1 MSRLRVDVGRALR
14 VLTGAPGF
22 AAASLLALALG
33 IGATT
38 AIFSFVDAVLLKP
51 LPFRDPGRLLVVY
64 ERNPAGKKDKVFVA
78 PANFGVWRER
88 SRSLE
93 AMAAISDT
101 HINLTGGANGRVE
114 PEELKAERVSAG
126 LFDLLGV
133 EAVVGRVFRPA
144 EDQPGHAN
152 VALLGYSLW
161 QRRFGADPAI
171 SGKSV
176 RLRDQSYVVVG
187 VLPPAFALKEPG
199 VEIFLPLVLNPNDRR
214 TGGVRNLVVVGRL
227 RRGISLAAARAEL
240 DAIGRGLEL
249 SNPALDRGWGP
260 SLFSLQDELVGDVR
274 QSLLVLLGA
283 VGLLLGIAC
292 ANVANLLL
300 ARASSRRK
308 EIAIRTALGATRLGI
323 ALDLLGE
330 SVVLGVAG
338 GVLGTLL
345 ARLAI
350 SLLKYFG
357 PAAIPRLEFVA
368 MDWRVLLFALAISLA
383 SGVLFG
389 LAPALAASRAD
400 LSAAMAEG
408 ARGATPARTGRWMRD
423 ALVVVEVALALVVLI
438 GAGLLL
444 RSFVRLRATHLGFGP
459 EGVLTY
465 RMPMAGGRNS
475 TPARATAF
483 LDQALAHIGGL
494 PGVRA
499 AAAVNA
505 LPLTGLGTG
514 VIFTIDGR
522 PAPSPGERPIA
533 LIRFVTRDYFHAMT
547 IPLEAGREFDDSDT
561 AESPLVAI
569 VNRTLARRFRFTASS
584 LGERLAMETVP
595 PRTARTV
602 GVVGDVKPER
612 VEGDDWPT
620 IYIPFA
626 QMPAPA
632 MVLVVRT
639 EGPPEGLAAAIE
651 RRVHDLDPDQP
662 LAERRT
668 MAQIV
673 DRAVS
678 GARFD
683 TVLLTGFGL
692 VAFSLAAVGIYGV
705 ISFDVGR
712 RTRELAIRSALGA
725 RPGDLLRLVVGEGAR
740 LAGIGILLG
749 IVASYL
755 LASLLASMLYTVQPR
770 DLTTFAA
777 VPVALAVVALAACY
791 IPARRAVALA
801 PSAALRHE

>member
-1 MSRLRVDVGRALR
+1 MSRLNLDVRRALR

-22 AAASLLALALG
+22 ASASLLALALG

-51 LPFRDPGRLLVVY
+51 LPFRDPGRLLLLY
-64 ERNPAGKKDKVFVA
+64 ERNPVAKKEKLFVA
-78 PANFGVWRER
+78 PANFAAWRDR

-93 AMAAISDT
+93 VMAALSDT
-101 HINLTGGANGRVE
+101 HINLTGGPNGRVE
-114 PEELKAERVSAG
+114 PEELKAERVSAA
-126 LFDLLGV
+126 LFQLLGV
-133 EAVVGRVFRPA
+133 EAVVGRVFRQE
-144 EDQPGHAN
+144 EDQPGRAN
-152 VALLGYSLW
+152 VAVLAYSLW
-161 QRRFGADPAI
+161 QRRFGADQAI
-171 SGKSV
+171 SGKSI

-187 VLPPAFALKEPG
+187 VLPPGFEVKEPG
-199 VEIFLPLVLNPNDRR
+199 VEIFLPLVLNPADPRSGR
-214 TGGVRNLVVVGRL
+214 ARNLTGVARL
-227 RRGISLAAARAEL
+227 RRGTSLAAARGEL
-240 DAIGRGLEL
+240 TAIGRELEQ

-274 QSLLVLLGA
+274 QPLLVLLGA
-283 VGLLLGIAC
+283 VALLLGIAC

-300 ARASSRRK
+300 ARASGRRK
-308 EIAIRTALGATRLGI
+308 EIAIRTALGATRMEI
-323 ALDLLGE
+323 ALSLVGE
-330 SVVLGVAG
+330 SVVLGLAG

-345 ARLAI
+345 ARVAI

-368 MDWRVLLFALAISLA
+368 MDWRVLLFALAVSLA

-389 LAPALAASRAD
+389 LAPALTASRVD

-408 ARGATPARTGRWMRD
+408 ARGASAGRAGRWVRN
-423 ALVVVEVALALVVLI
+423 ALVVVEVALAFVVLI

-444 RSFVRLRATHLGFGP
+444 RSFVRLRATHLGFGAD
-459 EGVLTY
+459 GVLTY

-483 LDQALAHIGGL
+483 LDQVLAHIGGL
-494 PGVRA
+494 PGVRTA
-499 AAAVNA
+499 AAANA

-514 VIFTIDGR
+514 VIFTIEGR
-522 PAPSPGERPIA
+522 PAPPPGERPIVLA
-533 LIRFVTRDYFHAMT
+533 RFVTRDYFRAMG
-547 IPLEAGREFDDSDT
+547 IPLEAGREFADSDT
-561 AESPLVAI
+561 AEAPPVVV
-569 VNRTLARRFRFTASS
+569 VNRALARRFWPGASP
-584 LGERLAMETVP
+584 LGQRVAMETVP
-595 PRTARTV
+595 PRTAGIV
-602 GVVGDVKPER
+602 GVVGDVKPDR
-612 VEGDDWPT
+612 VERDDWPT
-620 IYIPFA
+620 IYVPFP
-626 QMPAPA
+626 QMPAST

>member
-1 MSRLRVDVGRALR
+1 MSRLRVDLVRALR
-14 VLTGAPGF
+14 ILRTAPGF
-22 AAASLLALALG
+22 AMASLLALALG

-38 AIFSFVDAVLLKP
+38 AIFGFVDAVLLKP
-51 LPFRDPGRLLVVY
+51 LPFHDPGRLLLVY
-64 ERNPAGKKDKVFVA
+64 ERNPASKKYKVFVA
-78 PANFGVWRER
+78 PANFGAWRGR

-101 HINLTGGANGRVE
+101 HLNLTAGPNGRVE
-114 PEELKAERVSAG
+114 PEELKAERVSAN
-126 LFDLLGV
+126 LFQLLGV
-133 EAVVGRVFRPA
+133 EAIVGRVFRPE

-152 VALLGYSLW
+152 VALLSYSLW

-171 SGKSV
+171 SGKPV
-176 RLRDQSYVVVG
+176 RLRDQSYTMVG
-187 VLPPAFALKEPG
+187 VLPPGFAVKEPG
-199 VEIFLPLVLNPNDRR
+199 VEIFLPLVLNPNDPRSGGAR
-214 TGGVRNLVVVGRL
+214 TLVGVARL
-227 RRGISLAAARAEL
+227 RQGISLAAARAEM

-260 SLFSLQDELVGDVR
+260 SLFPLQDELVGDVR

-283 VGLLLGIAC
+283 VGLLLVIAC

-300 ARASSRRK
+300 ARGSSRRK
-308 EIAIRTALGATRLGI
+308 EIAVRTALGATRPQI
-323 ALDLLGE
+323 ALQLLGE
-330 SVVLGVAG
+330 SVVLGLAG
-338 GVLGTLL
+338 GVLGVLL

-357 PAAIPRLEFVA
+357 PAAFPRLEFVA

-389 LAPALAASRAD
+389 LAPALGASRAD
-400 LSAAMAEG
+400 LSEAMAEG
-408 ARGATPARTGRWMRD
+408 GRAGTSSRAGRWLRD
-423 ALVVVEVALALVVLI
+423 ALVVVEVAVALVVLI

-444 RSFVRLRATHLGFGP
+444 RSFVRLRATELGFGSQN
-459 EGVLTY
+459 VLTY
-465 RMPMAGGRNS
+465 RLPMAGGRNA

-483 LDQALAHIGGL
+483 LDQVLAHIKGL
-494 PGVRA
+494 PGVRS

-522 PAPSPGERPIA
+522 PAPPPGERPMV
-533 LIRFVTRDYFHAMT
+533 LTRFVTRDYFHAMA
-547 IPLEAGREFDDSDT
+547 IPLEAGREFADT
-561 AESPLVAI
+561 DNADAPRVVV
-569 VNRTLARRFRFTASS
+569 VNRTMAHRFWPDTSP
-584 LGERLAMETVP
+584 LGQRVVMETVP
-595 PRTARTV
+595 PRTGQIV
-602 GVVGDVKPER
+602 GVVGDVKPDR
-612 VEGDDWPT
+612 VERDDWPT
-620 IYIPFA
+620 IYAPFA
-626 QMPAPA
+626 QMPSPT

-639 EGPPEGLAAAIE
+639 EGPPETLAATVE

-678 GARFD
+678 GARFN

-705 ISFDVGR
+705 ISYDVGR
-712 RTRELAIRSALGA
+712 RTRELAIRAALGA
-725 RPGDLLRLVVGEGAR
+725 RPGDLLRQVLGEGAR
-740 LAGIGILLG
+740 LAAIGILIG
-749 IVASYL
+749 MAASFL
-755 LASLLASMLYTVQPR
+755 LTRLLASMLYTVRPR

-777 VPVALAVVALAACY
+777 VPVLLALVALAACY
-791 IPARRAVALA
+791 IPARRALALE

>member
-1 MSRLRVDVGRALR
+1 MSRLSVDVSFALR
-14 VLTGAPGF
+14 VLRSAPGF
-22 AAASLLALALG
+22 AVASLLALALG

-51 LPFRDPGRLLVVY
+51 LPFRDPSRLLLVY
-64 ERNPAGKKDKVFVA
+64 ERNPASQKYKVFVA
-78 PANFGVWRER
+78 PANFGAWRDQ

-93 AMAAISDT
+93 AMGAISDS
-101 HINLTGGANGRVE
+101 HINLTGGPNGRIE
-114 PEELKAERVSAG
+114 PEELKAERVSAN
-126 LFDLLGV
+126 LFQLLGV
-133 EAVVGRVFRPA
+133 EAVVGRVFRPG

-152 VALLGYSLW
+152 VVVLSYALW

-171 SGKSV
+171 SGKPV

-187 VLPPAFALKEPG
+187 VLPAGFAVKEPG
-199 VEIFLPLVLNPNDRR
+199 VEIFLPLVLNPNDPR
-214 TGGVRNLVVVGRL
+214 TGGARTLVGIARL
-227 RRGISLAAARAEL
+227 RAGISLAAARSEL

-249 SNPALDRGWGP
+249 SNAALDRGWGP
-260 SLFSLQDELVGDVR
+260 SLFSLDAELVGDVR

-283 VGLLLGIAC
+283 VGLLLLIAC

-300 ARASSRRK
+300 ARGSSRQK
-308 EIAIRTALGATRLGI
+308 EIAIRTALGATRGQI
-323 ALDLLGE
+323 ALGLLGE
-330 SVVLGVAG
+330 SVVLGLAG
-338 GVLGTLL
+338 GGLGMLL

-368 MDWRVLLFALAISLA
+368 MDWRVLLFALAISLS

-389 LAPALAASRAD
+389 LAPALASSRAD
-400 LSAAMAEG
+400 LSATMAEG
-408 ARGATPARTGRWMRD
+408 GRGGTGSRAGRWLRD

-444 RSFVRLRATHLGFGP
+444 RSFVSLRATQLGFGS

-465 RMPMAGGRNS
+465 RMPMAGGRNA

-483 LDQALAHIGGL
+483 LDQVLAHIGGL

-499 AAAVNA
+499 AAAANA

-522 PAPSPGERPIA
+522 PAPPPGERPMV
-533 LIRFVTRDYFHAMT
+533 LTRFVTRDYFHAMA
-547 IPLEAGREFDDSDT
+547 IPLEAGREFADTDT
-561 AESPLVAI
+561 AEAPRVVV
-569 VNRTLARRFRFTASS
+569 VNRTLARRFWPTASP
-584 LGERLAMETVP
+584 LGQRAAMETVP
-595 PRTARTV
+595 PRTAEIV
-602 GVVGDVKPER
+602 GVVGDVKPDR
-612 VEGDDWPT
+612 VERDDWPT
-620 IYIPFA
+620 IYAPFA
-626 QMPAPA
+626 QMPSPT

-639 EGPPEGLAAAIE
+639 EGPPEALAATIE

-678 GARFD
+678 GARFN

-692 VAFSLAAVGIYGV
+692 VAFSLAVVGIYGV
-705 ISFDVGR
+705 ISYDVGQ
-712 RTRELAIRSALGA
+712 RTRELAIRAALGA
-725 RPGDLLRLVVGEGAR
+725 RPGDLLRMVLGEGAR

-749 IVASYL
+749 VVASFL
-755 LASLLASMLYTVQPR
+755 LTRLLASMLYTIEPR

-777 VPVALAVVALAACY
+777 VPVLLAVVALAACY
-791 IPARRAVALA
+791 IPARRALALE